1 MYDREK
7 MRGKLRDMLRSMGI
21 DVPEE
26 LPDWEIIVQDENG
39 NVVERRRMGQNPEKD
54 NEQRTHNG

>member
-7 MRGKLRDMLRSMGI
+7 VRGKLRDMLRNMGLE
-21 DVPEE
+21 VPDE

-39 NVVERRRMGQNPEKD
+39 KVVKRRRLGRDSEKD
-54 NEQRTHNG
+54 NEQR